1 MGMAIDSPQGVRERV
16 NFMIGDAQFTV
27 YSQQNIYGLIGDPTR
42 TLRQTTDSVA
52 QQNGGWSQY
61 WGLEGLSSAFTA
73 PSNVPLPYGFFGTT
87 TRNSSFME
95 FAAGG
100 GIPGLSR
107 FARPGPAFFARDGPT
122 L

>member
-27 YSQQNIYGLIGDPTR
+27 YSQQNIYGLICDPTR

-61 WGLEGLSSAFTA
+61 WGLEGLSSAFTD

-87 TRNSSFME
+87 TTHSSFSE
-95 FAAGG
+95 FASDAEL
-100 GIPGLSR
+100 PL
-107 FARPGPAFFARDGPT
+107 PAIFTPP
-122 L
+122 

>member
-1 MGMAIDSPQGVRERV
+1 MGMGISPQGVRERV

-61 WGLEGLSSAFTA
+61 WGLEGLSSAFTD
-73 PSNVPLPYGFFGTT
+73 PSNLPLPYGYFGTT
-87 TRNSSFME
+87 TSNSSFSE
-95 FAAGG
+95 FAA
-100 GIPGLSR
+100 SR
-107 FARPGPAFFARDGPT
+107 DITRLRKFPPPD
-122 L
+122 